1 VAALARVTATT
12 YLESKMAKVFTSRT
26 NGLELHIPA
35 DMGAAVRF
43 FSVGEDARRVI
54 DDGSTSTRTDDPD
67 QLKSE
72 LARAKARLAVLEA
85 KATENAENAD
95 ISEREAVAAAAELKN
110 KEAEAEAEAAKPAI
124 KASKKQVPVP
134 DAETELG

>member
-1 VAALARVTATT
+1 M
-12 YLESKMAKVFTSRT
+12 SKTFTSRT

-67 QLKSE
+67 QLKAE
-72 LARAKARLAVLEA
+72 LARANARVAALEKQAAASDA
-85 KATENAENAD
+85 KA
-95 ISEREAVAAAAELKN
+95 
-110 KEAEAEAEAAKPAI
+110 AAKPV
-124 KASKKQVPVP
+124 KAAKAADTAPAAGAKTTEP
-134 DAETELG
+134 DLA

>member
-1 VAALARVTATT
+1 
-12 YLESKMAKVFTSRT
+12 MAKVFTSRT

-35 DMGAAVRF
+35 DMGAAERF

-72 LARAKARLAVLEA
+72 LARANAKVAALEA
-85 KATENAENAD
+85 KAAEQA
-95 ISEREAVAAAAELKN
+95 EAKVAEAKPVSKAEAKAAEKLAAELK
-110 KEAEAEAEAAKPAI
+110 A
-124 KASKKQVPVP
+124 
-134 DAETELG
+134 AETDLG

>member
-1 VAALARVTATT
+1 MT
-12 YLESKMAKVFTSRT
+12 KVFTSRT

-43 FSVGEDARRVI
+43 FSVGEDARKVI

-72 LARAKARLAVLEA
+72 LARAKAKLAVLEA
-85 KATENAENAD
+85 KEAEN
-95 ISEREAVAAAAELKN
+95 
-110 KEAEAEAEAAKPAI
+110 AAKPAI
-124 KASKKQVPVP
+124 KASKKQVAEP
-134 DAETELG
+134 DLD

>member
-1 VAALARVTATT
+1 VTAVI

-43 FSVGEDARRVI
+43 FSVGEDARKVI

-72 LARAKARLAVLEA
+72 LARAKAKLAVLEA
-85 KATENAENAD
+85 KEAENDA
-95 ISEREAVAAAAELKN
+95 REAKAAQAVSGAPAKPVSKAEAKKQAALVSPQTEAAET
-110 KEAEAEAEAAKPAI
+110 
-124 KASKKQVPVP
+124 
-134 DAETELG
+134 DLG

>member
-1 VAALARVTATT
+1 VTAVI
-12 YLESKMAKVFTSRT
+12 YLESKMAKTFISRT

-43 FSVGEDARRVI
+43 FSVGEDARKVI

-72 LARAKARLAVLEA
+72 LARAKARLEVLEA
-85 KATENAENAD
+85 KEAENAAK
-95 ISEREAVAAAAELKN
+95 EAAVAAKPVSKAEAKAAEKLA
-110 KEAEAEAEAAKPAI
+110 KELQA
-124 KASKKQVPVP
+124 
-134 DAETELG
+134 AETELG

>member
-1 VAALARVTATT
+1 
-12 YLESKMAKVFTSRT
+12 MAKVFTSRT

-85 KATENAENAD
+85 KAAENAENAD
-95 ISEREAVAAAAELKN
+95 ISEREAVAAAAELKDRED
-110 KEAEAEAEAAKPAI
+110 KVKGAVIAPAANAP
-124 KASKKQVPVP
+124 KASRKQVAVP
-134 DAETELG
+134 DAETDLG

>member
-110 KEAEAEAEAAKPAI
+110 KEAEAEAAKPAI

>member
-1 VAALARVTATT
+1 
-12 YLESKMAKVFTSRT
+12 MAKVFTSRT

-43 FSVGEDARRVI
+43 FSVGEDARKVI

-72 LARAKARLAVLEA
+72 LARAKARLEVLEA
-85 KATENAENAD
+85 KEAENNA
-95 ISEREAVAAAAELKN
+95 REAKASEAKPVSKAEAKAAEKLAAELK
-110 KEAEAEAEAAKPAI
+110 AKTT
-124 KASKKQVPVP
+124 ASGE
-134 DAETELG
+134 DDLG

>member
-1 VAALARVTATT
+1 VTAVI

-72 LARAKARLAVLEA
+72 LARAKAKLAVLEA
-85 KATENAENAD
+85 KEAEQATAVKVEAKPVSKAEAK
-95 ISEREAVAAAAELKN
+95 AAEKLV
-110 KEAEAEAEAAKPAI
+110 KELQA
-124 KASKKQVPVP
+124 
-134 DAETELG
+134 AETDLG

>member
-1 VAALARVTATT
+1 MVAALARVTATI
-12 YLESKMAKVFTSRT
+12 YLEFKMAKVFTSRT

-43 FSVGEDARRVI
+43 FSVGEDARKVI

-72 LARAKARLAVLEA
+72 LARAKARLEVLEA
-85 KATENAENAD
+85 KEAENNA
-95 ISEREAVAAAAELKN
+95 REAKASEAKPVSKAEAKAAEKLAAELK
-110 KEAEAEAEAAKPAI
+110 AKTTT
-124 KASKKQVPVP
+124 SSE
-134 DAETELG
+134 DDLG

>member
-1 VAALARVTATT
+1 
-12 YLESKMAKVFTSRT
+12 MAKTFTSRT

-72 LARAKARLAVLEA
+72 LARAKARLEVLEA
-85 KATENAENAD
+85 KEAENAAKAA
-95 ISEREAVAAAAELKN
+95 SEAKPVSKAEAKAAEKL
-110 KEAEAEAEAAKPAI
+110 AKDLQA
-124 KASKKQVPVP
+124 
-134 DAETELG
+134 AETELG

>member
-1 VAALARVTATT
+1 
-12 YLESKMAKVFTSRT
+12 MAKVFTSRT

-43 FSVGEDARRVI
+43 FSVGEDARKVI

-67 QLKSE
+67 QLRSE
-72 LARAKARLAVLEA
+72 LARANARVAALEA
-85 KATENAENAD
+85 KEAENA
-95 ISEREAVAAAAELKN
+95 AKAAE
-110 KEAEAEAEAAKPAI
+110 AKPVI

-134 DAETELG
+134 DAAPEEELG